1 MAVRGVVEVKPHSA
15 EHDPKLAFLRK
26 ITGSIVSDAK
36 GQTKRAPPRRKPSLP
51 SLSILEKPDE
61 MQSTPESR

>member
-1 MAVRGVVEVKPHSA
+1 MKPRSA

-36 GQTKRAPPRRKPSLP
+36 GQTKRNPVKRKPSLP
-51 SLSILEKPDE
+51 RFLSLERQDDAHRG
-61 MQSTPESR
+61 TESR